1 MSFSKKSL
9 SKFKKLPP
17 FVPLTWEMLNHKAYK
32 ELPFAASKA
41 LPYFLGKV
49 KMDYNDSNRFN
60 VAFSFSYKEGKSLGF
75 ATATFSKVII
85 DLIKYGFLDPRD
97 KGGLRGDSKSNS
109 FFSLSERWQLY
120 GQPDFQFLDWKCFFP
135 RQKSLQKVKRT
146 TSIYEKDTVNP

>member
-1 MSFSKKSL
+1 
-9 SKFKKLPP
+9 LPP

-32 ELPFAASKA
+32 DLPFAASKA

-60 VAFSFSYKEGKSLGF
+60 AAFSFSYKEAALLGF
-75 ATATFSKVII
+75 ATATFSKVIT

-97 KGGLRGDSKSNS
+97 KGGLRGDGKSNS
-109 FFSLSERWQLY
+109 LFCLSERWKLS
-120 GQPDFQFLDWKCFFP
+120 GQSDFKFVDWKCFFP
-135 RQKSLQKVKRT
+135 RQKSLQKVKHT